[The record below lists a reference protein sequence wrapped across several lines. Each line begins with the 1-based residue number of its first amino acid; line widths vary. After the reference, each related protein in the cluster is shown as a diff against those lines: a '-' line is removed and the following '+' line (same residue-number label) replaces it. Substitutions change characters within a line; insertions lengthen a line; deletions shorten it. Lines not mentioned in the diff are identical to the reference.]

1 MRMARRPDY
10 AGQLLTDC
18 LLKPTISVTG
28 YVFYAH
34 QAPFGELL
42 QEGLPGLLRLAE
54 RRVKAENLPLALF
67 IDADRQQDRSRPNS
81 ALPTNLHVHGVEN
94 QKGIFPFQRSPACGP

>member
-1 MRMARRPDY
+1 M
-10 AGQLLTDC
+10 
-18 LLKPTISVTG
+18 
-28 YVFYAH
+28 FYAR

-42 QEGLPGLLRLAE
+42 GRTSRLLRLAE

-81 ALPTNLHVHGVEN
+81 ALPTNLHTGGVEN
-94 QKGIFPFQRSPACGP
+94 QKGIFPFQRSPACRP